1 MRARGVTCTSVLHSS
16 HGARWDSSAPS
27 IAWSPD
33 GRRIAVALPY
43 TGTYYPRVMRVAI
56 GNVMNGRVTTSTIRF
71 PRGALGRAIPPGS
84 YPSGDGLTWRPDGHS
99 LVFATLGEGTGP
111 PNVTGIWQVADSG
124 GSAHLL
130 IGTPAGVRENGY
142 RSGSPLQQPTHFM
155 VSPNGAY
162 LAMDPDNRLWVAHA
176 DGTQGRFYDLHLTRN
191 CVLAQSTWLADS
203 SGLAYVLVCAAPSSS
218 SVLVRS
224 CLYSIMV
231 HGATPYLLYALTDPD
246 QGKVDLAPAYRCVA
260 CG

>member
-1 MRARGVTCTSVLHSS
+1 MLRSS
-16 HGARWDSSAPS
+16 HGARWDSNAS

-43 TGTYYPRVMRVAI
+43 TGPSYPRVMRVAI

-84 YPSGDGLTWRPDGHS
+84 YPSGDGLTWRPDGDS
-99 LVFATLGEGTGP
+99 LVFATLGEGAGP

-124 GSAHLL
+124 GSAQLR
-130 IGTPAGVRENGY
+130 IGTPAGVREEGY
-142 RSGSPLQQPTHFM
+142 PAGSPLQQPTHFM
-155 VSPNGAY
+155 FSPNGAY

-176 DGTQGRFYDLHLTRN
+176 DGTQGRFYDLHLARN

-203 SGLAYVLVCAAPSSS
+203 SGLAYVTLCTVPGSS

-224 CLYSIMV
+224 RLYSITV
-231 HGATPYLLYALTDPD
+231 HGATSRLLYALTDPD
-246 QGKVDLAPAYRCVA
+246 QGKVDLAAAYRCVD